1 MIQLFHGKNTFLS
14 KTKSLKAVSNCKERC
29 EEENILYDY
38 RIFDASSTPAEV
50 ILTEI
55 QTPSL
60 FSPYKIIYIKRLNKC
75 NDKESLHECIL
86 SLAEKNSTGKN
97 VDIIIWED
105 EKLRA
110 NLRFVKSLKKV
121 NAVEE
126 IPEFKKPSF
135 RSWAQEQALAKN
147 LSFSH
152 DAIYLLS
159 ERTNYDPERFIREL
173 AKLSLLGK
181 EKLGEEDIENLC
193 PDTLEHT
200 IWQLIDAINDND
212 PSLAERKLDL
222 MLRQGNDPFYVL
234 IMIARNIRIIL
245 LTKLLLQKGANTYEI
260 AKRVKA
266 PPFTIKAIKRN
277 AEQTSMERL
286 LSLYDKL
293 SNIDYSGKT
302 GQLDTS
308 LALNILLSVI

>member
-1 MIQLFHGKNTFLS
+1 MVQLFHGKNTFLS
-14 KTKSLKAVSNCKERC
+14 KTRALEAVSECKDRC
-29 EEENILYDY
+29 DKKNIPYEY
-38 RIFDASSTPAEV
+38 RIFDASSASAET
-50 ILTEI
+50 ILAEI
-55 QTPSL
+55 ETPSL
-60 FSPYKIIYIKRLNKC
+60 FSPHKVIYIKRLNK
-75 NDKESLHECIL
+75 NSEKESLHECIL
-86 SLAEKNSTGKN
+86 SLAGKKGQNEN

-110 NLRFVKSLKKV
+110 NLRFVKGLKK
-121 NAVEE
+121 ADATEE

-135 RSWAQEQALAKN
+135 RSWAQEQAAAHD
-147 LSFSH
+147 LSLSR
-152 DAIYLLS
+152 DAMYLLS
-159 ERTNYDPERFIREL
+159 ERTNYDPERLTREL

-181 EKLGEEDIENLC
+181 NELGEEDIENLC

-212 PSLAERKLDL
+212 PGLAERKLDL

-234 IMIARNIRIIL
+234 VMIARNIRIVL
-245 LTKLLLQKGANTYEI
+245 LTKLLLQQGANTYEI
-260 AKRVKA
+260 AKKVKA
-266 PPFTIKAIKRN
+266 PPFTINAIKRN
-277 AEQTSMERL
+277 AQQTSMERL
-286 LSLYDKL
+286 ISLYDKL